1 MFVIKRKI
9 KIIGLLI
16 IFLGIS
22 ICIYNYYENKKIVKI
37 NETKIN
43 QFFEEDQKDEILY
56 QENNEVKNEIIQ
68 EQSIKKTYNYIA
80 ILEIPII
87 NLKRGIVSFNSYYNN
102 VNYNIQIINGSSMPN
117 DKKGNLIL
125 AGHNGNDSISYF
137 NKLDNLEI
145 NDDIYVY
152 YNKNKYI
159 YKLSNIY
166 DVSKNGTAIIKRDK
180 DKNTITLITCKRRTT
195 DTQTIY
201 IAYLDKVLSY

>member
-43 QFFEEDQKDEILY
+43 QFFEEEQKDEILY

-68 EQSIKKTYNYIA
+68 EQNIKKTYNYIA

-87 NLKRGIVSFNSYYNN
+87 NLKRGIVSFDSYYNN

-117 DKKGNLIL
+117 EKKGNLIL

-137 NKLDNLEI
+137 SKLDNLEI

-166 DVSKNGTAIIKRDK
+166 DVSKNGIAIIKRDK
-180 DKNTITLITCKRRTT
+180 DKNTITLITCKRGTT